1 MAVQRF
7 KVSLNNARYPLV
19 ASKAQRAV
27 FVPGLDSAPRT
38 PRIFMGKDEN
48 VDYDLAQV
56 IYAENV
62 MPVSEGVRSA
72 GYRQLIGPTV
82 NKDFDQL
89 FPLRDE
95 NEFTVLYSPAKG
107 KNYIY
112 DDVAEQWITDPV
124 TTTVTDLAVGSVP
137 ADSRVTYAYVD
148 GRTFVCYSRLKSS
161 GSPAADR
168 SIFYWDSSLKRL
180 LPANSLITNLPF
192 PAGEIDGVSS
202 ANGYLIVWSNLSVA
216 WAPFN
221 GAAFDFIPYTNGA
234 FTGAGTQIPEEIKG
248 PIQAVLQVAGGF
260 IIFTNRN
267 AIGAHYHSQN
277 LAAPWVFR
285 EIAGAGGLRS
295 YEQATV
301 ESNLGGVTAY
311 TTAGFQSI
319 NLNSSQH
326 KHPDISDFITGR
338 SMDRYEYGLH
348 QIESGTSNQDLNVKV
363 SVIGNRYITVSYG
376 YLEGVYTH
384 ALVWDLALERWG
396 RLRQRHVDLFYYVHR
411 LEEQPITY
419 GQLIDVSYSELEGER
434 FDTLVIPPEDRVTNA
449 RHSLAFLRETGE
461 VVVAIWSDDDRA
473 EDPGV
478 VVIGR
483 IQLSRSRRVQ
493 FNRAEIE
500 GLTSGRVYLQP
511 SYDGRTLAPTEALI
525 DIARV
530 QDLAVVGGLYDC
542 LNFNLVIE
550 GSFAL
555 STVIIE
561 GTPAGSY

>member
-1 MAVQRF
+1 MAIQRF
-7 KVSLNNARYPLV
+7 KVSLNNARYPMS
-19 ASKAQRAV
+19 AGKAQRAV

-38 PRIFMGKDEN
+38 PRIFMGKDES

-62 MPVSEGVRSA
+62 MPVSEGIRSA
-72 GYRQLIGPTV
+72 GYRQLIAPTV

-95 NEFTVLYSPAKG
+95 NEFTVLYSPSKG
-107 KNYIY
+107 KNYVY
-112 DDVAEQWITDPV
+112 DDVAEQWASQPV
-124 TTTVTDLAVGSVP
+124 SSIVTDLTVGSKP
-137 ADSRVTYAYVD
+137 DESRVTYAYVD
-148 GRTFVCYSRLKSS
+148 GKTFVCYSRLQST
-161 GSPAADR
+161 GGVDR
-168 SIFYWDSSLKRL
+168 SLFIWDSATKTLQ
-180 LPANSLITNLPF
+180 PANSLIANSPF
-192 PAGEIDGVSS
+192 PAGQIDGVSS
-202 ANGYLIVWSNLSVA
+202 ANGYLILWSNLSVA

-221 GAAFDFIPYTNGA
+221 GAAFDFTPYANGA
-234 FTGAGTQIPEEIKG
+234 YTGAGNQIPEEIKG

-277 LAAPWVFR
+277 IAAPWVFR

-311 TTAGFQSI
+311 TTAGFQTI
-319 NLNSSQH
+319 NLNSSAH
-326 KHPDISDFITGR
+326 RHPDVSDFITGR

-348 QIESGTSNQDLNVKV
+348 TIESGTSNQDLNVKI

-376 YLEGVYTH
+376 YLEGIYTH

-419 GQLIDVSYSELEGER
+419 GQLIDVGYDELVGEG

-461 VVVAIWSDDDRA
+461 VVAAIWSDDLRDT

-478 VVIGR
+478 AVIGR
-483 IQLSRSRRVQ
+483 IQLSRSRRTQ
-493 FNRAEIE
+493 FQRAEIE
-500 GLTSGRVYLQP
+500 GLTSGRVYIQP
-511 SYDGRTLAPTEALI
+511 SYDGRTLAPTEQLI
-525 DIARV
+525 DITRV
-530 QDLAVVGGLYDC
+530 ADLAVVGGLYDC
-542 LNFNLVIE
+542 LNFNLVVE
-550 GSFAL
+550 GTFAL
-555 STVIIE
+555 STVILE
-561 GTPAGSY
+561 ATTAGSY